1 MKKLSLAILAAVF
14 TLSIY
19 SCRETAEDTE
29 TSVEEVESDFERTG
43 EEIESTGEEVGEEIE
58 QELE

>member
-14 TLSIY
+14 TLSVY
-19 SCRETAEDTE
+19 SCRETTETE
-29 TSVEEVESDFERTG
+29 TSVEEVESDLERTG
-43 EEIESTGEEVGEEIE
+43 EEIERAGEEAGQEIE